1 MHVDLFF
8 NGCSFTEGGEL
19 EGIEKDY
26 EYRRLNRFSH
36 VVGERLNKTYEN
48 IGSCGASNDRIV
60 RTTIDWFKQGNTCDV
75 AIIQFTEPSR
85 VEWYDD
91 DGTAHKISTWHA
103 DNKSYKH
110 SNRMSLYYKIMD
122 SKGVQVNNY
131 YKNIFLLETYFEL
144 RGIKY
149 YFMNMADPKLPNHIS
164 STWKDHCKN
173 QNFICITNIIGTM
186 NNPKNNIYYCEDLYS
201 KNKKDPRCR
210 FLTGGHPNALGH
222 QKIAEHIISAI
233 NISE

>member
-1 MHVDLFF
+1 MHIDLLF
-8 NGCSFTEGGEL
+8 NGCSHTEGGEL
-19 EGIEKDY
+19 EGIERNY
-26 EYRRLNRFSH
+26 EYQRLNRFSH
-36 VVGERLNKTYEN
+36 IVSERLNKTYEN
-48 IGSCGASNDRIV
+48 ISISGESNDRIV
-60 RTTIDWFKQGNTCDV
+60 RTTIDWFESGNTCDV
-75 AIIQFTEPSR
+75 AIIQFTDLLR
-85 VEWYDD
+85 FEWFGENGKQYSFSIWN
-91 DGTAHKISTWHA
+91 AA
-103 DNKSYKH
+103 NKNNEH
-110 SNRMSLYYKIMD
+110 SNKMSLYYKLID
-122 SKGVQVNNY
+122 TEGARINNY